1 MTAEP
6 VWRIYF
12 DSPYLEKQ
20 QLSVIAGRPVD
31 VRCTAVGGNPPPH
44 LDVYLDWF
52 NVTRLF
58 DLRRSF
64 RLRRRT
70 DDGDDGVTE
79 RGLRAMDVTTV
90 LATRRFVARVRDHA
104 LTSLDSAVTRTG
116 PRSLLRQGP
125 LSDKFGLRCPASR
138 TTVSVMSGTT
148 L

>member
-6 VWRIYF
+6 IRRIYF

-31 VRCTAVGGNPPPH
+31 VRCIAVGGNPPPQ
-44 LDVYLDWF
+44 LDVYLDWL
-52 NVTRLF
+52 NITRLF

-64 RLRRRT
+64 RLRQRT
-70 DDGDDGVTE
+70 DDTQGSTGGDDGGTE

-104 LTSLDSAVTRTG
+104 LIDLGSTVTSHSNTSESTLWI
-116 PRSLLRQGP
+116 SL
-125 LSDKFGLRCPASR
+125 
-138 TTVSVMSGTT
+138 
-148 L
+148 